1 MKRIVILLEEKWH
14 TESLPDAA
22 AAVRAYQEYGFDTD
36 LWILEEQDR
45 ITGEQSAIPNE
56 PTSDTVTGPNGPHSS
71 ILSPEVAD
79 TLFIADSA
87 HLLRQLADAGAAF
100 CAYSHGGNS
109 GEDLSA
115 AEYILME
122 PQWVD
127 EDSLVKIWQRQRHLP
142 WSILETE
149 RCLVREFVP
158 DDLDGIYA
166 LYDEQASRFL
176 EPPSDDRAKEREIL
190 CSYIEKMY
198 PLCGYG
204 HWAVIGKESG
214 ELIGRMGFSFR
225 PAEWAGPEIDA
236 CFGYLL
242 RADRRGR
249 GITGE
254 VCRALLEYGF
264 MQLGFEVVGADASV
278 FNSISVKI
286 LKSFGF
292 ETVAERGDQR
302 YYILNKRNWRNR
314 T

>member
-1 MKRIVILLEEKWH
+1 MELKLESVVFYLKEEWRHKTQPEAEEAVRSYGQYGIDARIRYCLADDMRAPLSIPWDALCITDSGAILRDL
-14 TESLPDAA
+14 AGQG
-22 AAVRAYQEYGFDTD
+22 AAV
-36 LWILEEQDR
+36 
-45 ITGEQSAIPNE
+45 
-56 PTSDTVTGPNGPHSS
+56 
-71 ILSPEVAD
+71 
-79 TLFIADSA
+79 
-87 HLLRQLADAGAAF
+87 
-100 CAYSHGGNS
+100 CAYRHGANE
-109 GEDLSA
+109 GEDLRGA
-115 AEYILME
+115 DYILME

-127 EDSLVKIWQRQRHLP
+127 ADSLTKIWQRQRHLP

-264 MQLGFEVVGADASV
+264 MQLGFEVIGADASV